1 MKPTF
6 TAIDHAS
13 RHDWFD
19 PIMRKGARTPTTDY
33 NYYCVPLEHSSVKS
47 VKYAITS
54 PRSFWNITGDYFKN
68 EARYEFFAEAAV
80 FGVIIITAFL
90 PLLSNTHALMEFIR
104 VISSY

>member
-6 TAIDHAS
+6 TAIDYAS
-13 RHDWFD
+13 RHDSLD
-19 PIMRKGARTPTTDY
+19 PIMRKGAGTPTTDY
-33 NYYCVPLEHSSVKS
+33 NYHSVPLEHSSA
-47 VKYAITS
+47 KYAITF